1 MKVMMK
7 NSSRSP
13 SVEPSNLK
21 ERKVNKTIKAAGLGL
36 LVMTSSL
43 FANAAEAAQ
52 KIGYINTAQVFQELP
67 QREAVLQQMQKEF
80 KDKADE
86 LKAIQAEAKIKIEKL
101 KRDGELLGQEEIEK
115 LRIEIGQLDSKYK
128 IKGQALEQASA
139 RREAQEKAKLFQV
152 IQKAVKEVAEKQGYD
167 MIVDITALQ
176 YSKTEYNISEDVIK
190 ALK

>member
-1 MKVMMK
+1 MK
-7 NSSRSP
+7 NSSLSL
-13 SVEPSNLK
+13 SAEPSKLK
-21 ERKVNKTIKAAGLGL
+21 EFTVNKTIKAAGLGL

-52 KIGYINTAQVFQELP
+52 KIGYVNTAQVFQELP

-101 KRDGELLGQEEIEK
+101 KRDGELLGQEEVEK

-139 RREAQEKAKLFQV
+139 RREAQEKAKLFQI

-167 MIVDITALQ
+167 MVIDITALQ
-176 YSKTEYNISEDVIK
+176 YSKAEYNISEDVIN

>member
-1 MKVMMK
+1 M
-7 NSSRSP
+7 
-13 SVEPSNLK
+13 
-21 ERKVNKTIKAAGLGL
+21 NKTIKAAGLGL

-86 LKAIQAEAKIKIEKL
+86 LKAIQAEARTKIEKL
-101 KRDGELLGQEEIEK
+101 KRDGELLGQEEVEK
-115 LRIEIGQLDSKYK
+115 IRIEIGQLDSKYK
-128 IKGQALEQASA
+128 IKAQALEQASA

-167 MIVDITALQ
+167 MVIDITALQ
-176 YSKTEYNISEDVIK
+176 YSKPEYNISEDVIK